1 MSNIIFKR
9 TSVRKY
15 TTEPVS
21 KENIE
26 LLLKAGM
33 AAPSAMNIQP
43 WEFIVVEA
51 RENLNKI
58 MEIHPYSAMLKE
70 APLAIVVC
78 ADIEKTAY
86 EGFSEKKYWVQDC
99 SAATQNIMLQ
109 AAELNLGSVWL
120 GTYPK
125 EEVYKP
131 ISELFKLPS
140 NVIPITIIAIGHPD
154 GEVLPKDKF
163 DSNKIHYE
171 SWGVL

>member
-1 MSNIIFKR
+1 MNMIFKR

-21 KENIE
+21 SEEIE
-26 LLLKAGM
+26 MLLKAGM

-43 WEFIVVEA
+43 WEFVVVQD

-58 MEIHPYSAMLKE
+58 MKIHPYSAMLKE
-70 APLAIVVC
+70 APLAIIVC

-86 EGFSEKKYWVQDC
+86 KGFAEKKYWIQDC

-109 AAELNLGSVWL
+109 AAEMDLGSVWL

-125 EEVYKP
+125 ENFYKT
-131 ISELFKLPS
+131 IAKIFNLPEKI
-140 NVIPITIIAIGHPD
+140 VPVTIIAIGHPD
-154 GEVLPKDKF
+154 GEVQPKDKF
-163 DSNKIHYE
+163 DKNKIHYE
-171 SWGVL
+171 VW